1 VALDS
6 ILPDEGIPRGAV
18 VELSV
23 GEGVPAT
30 SLVLSLCGTLQRTYA
45 KQGRELPWCAFVDPT
60 ATLYAPGLREAGV
73 RSERLLVVRPP
84 LEALSR
90 TVLRLAKSPA
100 FELIIVDTL
109 GVPGARL
116 RVLLDAWPRL
126 VRRLAMEV
134 ESSERSVVLVTDRTA
149 PRALP
154 LPVAQRIEITRPSW
168 DRLLVQVL
176 KDRHG
181 QVTPIRPVAW
191 TGSRSRIDEEVDKA
205 RRRCGVPEEGRRCGV
220 PEEGRRCGV
229 PEEGRRCGVPEEG
242 RGLSPRAL
250 KHGV

>member
-1 VALDS
+1 MALPAHLAERFSPALARALRTGVAPGLAKANGLAFGDAGLDAV
-6 ILPDEGIPRGAV
+6 LPDGGLPRGAV

-30 SLVLSLCGTLQRTYA
+30 SLVLAACSTLQRSYEQ
-45 KQGRELPWCAFVDPT
+45 KGCPLPWCAFVDPS
-60 ATLYAPGLREAGV
+60 ATLYAPGVSAAGV
-73 RSERLLVVRPP
+73 RPERLLVVRPP

-100 FELIIVDTL
+100 FALVIVDAL

-126 VRRLAMEV
+126 VRRLAMEI
-134 ESSERSVVLVTDRTA
+134 ESSERTIVLVTDRTA

-154 LPVAQRIEITRPSW
+154 LPVAQRIEITRPAR

-191 TGSRSRIDEEVDKA
+191 TGLGAHEAAEVE
-205 RRRCGVPEEGRRCGV
+205 GVQHATA
-220 PEEGRRCGV
+220 
-229 PEEGRRCGVPEEG
+229 
-242 RGLSPRAL
+242 S
-250 KHGV
+250 